1 MTNKLTKEDKF
12 NHIQNILKNNKPI
25 DKEEK
30 KEFEVYKKLTLK
42 DFEDD
47 TIEDIKENEKFIKE
61 FEKAQKKV
69 RKTKLMTIR
78 TEEYVIDKIKDK
90 AMSYGLNYQTYINI
104 FLKQLADGKFSIQ
117 IG

>member
-1 MTNKLTKEDKF
+1 
-12 NHIQNILKNNKPI
+12 
-25 DKEEK
+25 
-30 KEFEVYKKLTLK
+30 
-42 DFEDD
+42 
-47 TIEDIKENEKFIKE
+47 
-61 FEKAQKKV
+61 
-69 RKTKLMTIR
+69 MTIR